1 MKLKLGV
8 DDSQCSPVLGLW
20 IGVVARHHR
29 EWTPEEL
36 VVTSIRR
43 ESSKWPTRH
52 VVKPGELVTA
62 FDFRTRY
69 LVEEQVA
76 HTFCRML
83 QALYGKWLGVVLEPE
98 WLTPA
103 ELEKRGGF
111 LEVDPHGHIQLKSA
125 EWPDSFL

>member
-20 IGVVARHHR
+20 MGVVARHHL
-29 EWTPEEL
+29 EWTNREF

-43 ESSKWPTRH
+43 ESSKWATRH

-62 FDFRTRY
+62 FDCRTWH
-69 LVEEQVA
+69 LVELKLA
-76 HTFCRML
+76 DPFCEML
-83 QALYGKWLGVVLEPE
+83 QGLYGKWLGVVLEPD

-103 ELEKRGGF
+103 ELEKRGGV
-111 LEVDPHGHIQLKSA
+111 LEVDPHAHIQLKSA
-125 EWPDSFL
+125 DWPDPFC